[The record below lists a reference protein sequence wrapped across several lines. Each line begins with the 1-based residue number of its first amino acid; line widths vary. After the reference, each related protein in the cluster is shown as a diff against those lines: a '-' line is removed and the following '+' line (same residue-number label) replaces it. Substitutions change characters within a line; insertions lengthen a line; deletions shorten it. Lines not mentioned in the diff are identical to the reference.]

1 MNYKVGDRV
10 RLRKE
15 CEAGNYYGGLRLSQ
29 NTIEAMQGKILEIVS
44 CSENNANFRFKDYD
58 GHRLT
63 SEMIEPIGDDFIR
76 PLF

>member
-15 CEAGNYYGGLRLSQ
+15 CEAGNYYGGLRLTQ
-29 NTIEAMQGKILEIVS
+29 NTIEAMRGKILEIVS
-44 CSENNANFRFKDYD
+44 CSENNAYFRFKDND

-63 SEMIEPIGDDFIR
+63 NEMIEPIGDDFIR